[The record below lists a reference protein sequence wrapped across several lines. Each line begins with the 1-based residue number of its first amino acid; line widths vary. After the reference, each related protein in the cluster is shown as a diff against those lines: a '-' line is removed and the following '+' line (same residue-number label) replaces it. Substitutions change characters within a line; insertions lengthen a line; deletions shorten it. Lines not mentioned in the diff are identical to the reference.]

1 MLMFRAILI
10 CLPMIFAALGS
21 RAQGSIVPQSNVGI
35 VYNEERTFNLRLST
49 GRSISAGMEFG
60 KLRTYNKTKTWQVS
74 LGELKHP
81 KEQRQSADPRA
92 SRAFRPFV
100 YGKKNSLFVLRAGW
114 GAKRYFSEKAK
125 QKGVAIG
132 MSYSIGPSLGLV
144 KPYYL
149 ALAHEG
155 GTTNSYRVLH
165 QKYSEG
171 NAEIFLDN
179 TRILGAS
186 PFTRGF
192 SETSLLPGGN
202 ASIAYHMD
210 WGAFDEM
217 VKALEIGLMVDVFSK
232 KTPIFVSGEQ
242 NKQIFFNFFINF
254 QFGKRR

>member
-1 MLMFRAILI
+1 MLRATLF
-10 CLPMIFAALGS
+10 CLTLTLLSLDGF
-21 RAQGSIVPQSNVGI
+21 AQGSLDPQQNVGI
-35 VYNEERTFNLRLST
+35 IYSHERTFNLRLATS
-49 GRSISAGMEFG
+49 RSMAVGMEFG
-60 KLRTYNKTKTWQVS
+60 KLRTYDKTKTWNIS

-100 YGKKNSLFVLRAGW
+100 YAKQNSLFVVRAGW
-114 GAKRYFSEKAK
+114 GAKKYFSEKAK

-132 MSYSIGPSLGLV
+132 MSYSIGPSLGLL

-149 ALAHEG
+149 ALAIESDG
-155 GTTNSYRVLH
+155 GTSYRVRH
-165 QKYSEG
+165 QKYSSE
-171 NAEIFLDN
+171 NAKIFLDN

-186 PFTRGF
+186 PFTRGIGESSF
-192 SETSLLPGGN
+192 LPGGN

-217 VKALEIGLMVDVFSK
+217 VKALEIGLMVDVFAK
-232 KTPIFVSGEQ
+232 KAPIFVSDTQ
-242 NKQIFFNFFINF
+242 NKQVFFNFFLNL